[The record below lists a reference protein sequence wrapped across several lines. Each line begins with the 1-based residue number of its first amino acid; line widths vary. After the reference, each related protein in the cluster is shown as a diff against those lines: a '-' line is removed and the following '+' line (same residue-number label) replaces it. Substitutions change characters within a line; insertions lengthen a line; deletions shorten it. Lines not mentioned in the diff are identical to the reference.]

1 MLCLRRHNI
10 KIAVA
15 LIKTRCEENAESSL
29 PSTHNKSIY
38 FLLLFFFP
46 FQRILDISVRAA
58 GMRSRRYKQDSRIK
72 RKFLSGAS
80 ILPFSLFLLSLEN
93 ERKRRNGRGRTP
105 AASARFHDNYLHQ
118 IESRLELHGGKQ
130 KNPPLARM
138 LTRQQKDEE
147 EDSEPHPRVSL
158 LFLPTTASHILG
170 GESRAK
176 GRDEVL
182 RIRPFS
188 GWTVYQQ
195 FEEGSWNAYFR
206 IYLSSVNSIGGRILH
221 YFLLNLG

>member
-15 LIKTRCEENAESSL
+15 LIKTRTRCGKNAESSL

-46 FQRILDISVRAA
+46 FQRILDIFVRAV

-80 ILPFSLFLLSLEN
+80 TLPFSLFLLLLEN
-93 ERKRRNGRGRTP
+93 ERKKRNRRGRTP

-118 IESRLELHGGKQ
+118 IESRLGLHGGKQ

-147 EDSEPHPRVSL
+147 EDSERDAAHPRIL
-158 LFLPTTASHILG
+158 LFFLPTTASHILG

-176 GRDEVL
+176 DRDEVL

-188 GWTVYQQ
+188 GP
-195 FEEGSWNAYFR
+195 FIN
-206 IYLSSVNSIGGRILH
+206 
-221 YFLLNLG
+221 NLRKDHETRTL